1 MKKKVIAM
9 LLAVA
14 LILSCMPQ
22 VAVALES
29 NSVSYRY
36 CDESGQNWQIGTTNS
51 YSPVLSDTTELTT
64 GWYVV
69 TGTVACQNTLSVSGE
84 VNLILTD
91 DSSLTAAQGIQ
102 LNGSAKLS
110 IYAQEKQNGVLVSQ
124 GVGRNAGLGV
134 CESAELVIYGGA
146 ITATGSA
153 EGVGAGAGIGGN
165 YSTAAGTI
173 IIHAGE
179 INATGA
185 SEAYGGAAGIGGG
198 GQSSDAKKVVITG
211 GNITAIGGQNGA
223 AGIGGGGHDGEL
235 RSFAISGGW
244 INATGFKAL
253 DGRGEAHAIGGG
265 MSKAAADLSGATNAM
280 VLDGSTK
287 IATYYGASL
296 ARDMVIP
303 EGYTMY
309 IAKGQSLTIP
319 DGVSLT
325 NNGAIVV
332 CGTLNNAGTLSGS
345 GAVTQHR
352 FTNAVTCDLCGEYQ
366 IPELNSSNQY
376 EIYTA
381 SHLFWFAGLVN
392 GTLTDGTSQNKGA
405 DAKLMADIDLA
416 GYDWFPI
423 GIYCKGDAHPS
434 GSDDSQYVGTF
445 DGNYH
450 TISNITVNQ
459 TLPYECGLFGRIYGT
474 GTIRNLGVINANL
487 TCTGTKNDGAN
498 GIRMGVIAG
507 ECHLGTIENCFS
519 AGTIVLNNGN
529 GQKGGISGE
538 VAGGT
543 IINCYTT
550 YETLTNAVDSMV
562 SNSYDASSVKS
573 YDYTTGRL
581 AWLLNGRANGE
592 DKIYKQSAEYPA
604 FVGETVNFTGEIT
617 EVVVTIDSPKGEQP
631 FPTNAASTT
640 PGVSVV
646 SVKWTK
652 DDESSEALSGNAAY
666 HPWVYKAYIVLQ
678 ADADYFF
685 PDSVVAHCEG
695 FYNSQVNDD
704 GTLTIVIR
712 RGSNQTPLEA
722 ITAPDAVV
730 NVPNGVDDLAAYLPS
745 TVTVKTGSE
754 NVNSAGV
761 TWDVVGSN
769 YDKTLTTEQT
779 FTVTGTVNLPEEVSN
794 PNHVPL
800 TVEITVTVSAS
811 ELIDY
816 DVVDTSP
823 GGTTHIQVVGD
834 HHNLSVDVQKDGNST
849 DKDVQYQW
857 YKMTDVSITNENAST
872 VTDHGYY
879 YSSYN
884 AATGMWTAQRYNEGE
899 AEITSMYFKTNFSAG
914 DILTVKISTDID
926 GTLCLV
932 GPQNLSAQYDSA
944 TCTYVFN
951 VSVDGEYTLQLEDD
965 YSFSNPQVIANV
977 YECAAIAGA
986 TEKDYTIPASDAKTV
1001 GTNKYIIKAT
1011 SGNWSE
1017 ELEIVV
1023 NVAGP
1028 SYTVTIPATAT
1039 VNEVLTIS
1047 ADVELLRDKDVL
1059 NVYVSATSGTNNA
1072 FTLTNAEGVKL
1083 GYELKNGDTIIGVN
1097 DKILSVASGE
1107 EESVDLSIVP
1117 DEAKYSGNYTGTI
1130 TFTIAIKSVQELNFA
1145 DGKIHIYPTGYKQGN
1160 ASEITPFVGEYIITG
1175 SINGDTPLKIV
1186 NDTDAP
1192 ASYSITLDNAAIVGS
1207 AWCTAFLV
1215 NSPDAPVVVNLKSTG
1230 NCEIRTSDNHQPIK
1244 AETPDVTINYE
1255 LIDGSLYLRGP
1266 YSGDGQGV
1274 YNEHI
1279 TFNSSCGSVNAA
1291 DQSVRLEHTI
1301 ENGTCTICGATVTE

>member
-1 MKKKVIAM
+1 MKKKTIAM

-110 IYAQEKQNGVLVSQ
+110 IYAQEGQNGVLVCQ
-124 GVGRNAGLGV
+124 GVGSNAGLGV
-134 CESAELVIYGGA
+134 CESAELVIYGGN

-223 AGIGGGGHDGEL
+223 AGIGGGGHDGML
-235 RSFAISGGW
+235 HSCTISGGW

-265 MSKAAADLSGATNAM
+265 MSIAAADLSGATNAM

-287 IATYYGASL
+287 IATYYGDSL

-309 IAKGQSLTIP
+309 IAKGRSLTIP
-319 DGVSLT
+319 DGVALT
-325 NNGAIVV
+325 NNGTIVV
-332 CGTLNNAGTLSGS
+332 CGTLNNVGTLAGS
-345 GAVTQHR
+345 GAVTRHR
-352 FTNAVTCDLCGEYQ
+352 FTNAVTCDLCGEYH
-366 IPELNSSNQY
+366 IPKLNAYNQY
-376 EIYTA
+376 EIYNA
-381 SHLFWFAGLVN
+381 SQLFWFAGLVN

-423 GIYCKGDAHPS
+423 GIYCKGDTHPS

-550 YETLTNAVDSMV
+550 YETLTNAVDSTV

-631 FPTNAASTT
+631 FPTNAVSTT
-640 PGVSVV
+640 PAVSVV
-646 SVKWTK
+646 SVKWTA
-652 DDESSEALSGNAAY
+652 DDERGEALSGNAAY

-769 YDKTLTTEQT
+769 YDKTLATEQT

-794 PNHVPL
+794 PDNVPL

-811 ELIDY
+811 ELVDY

-823 GGTTHIQVVGD
+823 GGTTHIQLIND
-834 HHNLSVDVQKDGNST
+834 KHILSADVQKGDVST
-849 DKDVQYQW
+849 DKAVQYQW
-857 YKMTDVSITNENAST
+857 YKLQGSDYV
-872 VTDHGYY
+872 
-879 YSSYN
+879 
-884 AATGMWTAQRYNEGE
+884 
-899 AEITSMYFKTNFSAG
+899 
-914 DILTVKISTDID
+914 LID
-926 GTLCLV
+926 G
-932 GPQNLSAQYDSA
+932 A
-944 TCTYVFN
+944 TSKTYTV
-951 VSVDGEYTLQLEDD
+951 
-965 YSFSNPQVIANV
+965 
-977 YECAAIAGA
+977 
-986 TEKDYTIPASDAKTV
+986 PASDAPAA
-1001 GTNKYIIKAT
+1001 GTNRYKVVAT
-1011 SGNWSE
+1011 CGNYTD
-1017 ELEIVV
+1017 ELEIEV
-1023 NVAGP
+1023 NVVGP
-1028 SYTVTIPATAT
+1028 SYTVTIPATAA
-1039 VNEVLTIS
+1039 VNEALTIS
-1047 ADVELLRDKDVL
+1047 ADAELLRDEDVL

-1072 FTLTNAEGVKL
+1072 FTLTNAEGVEL
-1083 GYELKNGDTIIGVN
+1083 GYELKNGDTVIGVN

-1230 NCEIRTSDNHQPIK
+1230 NCEIRTSENHQPIK
-1244 AETPDVTINYE
+1244 AETPNVTINYE

-1266 YSGDGQGV
+1266 YYGDGQGV
-1274 YNEHI
+1274 YNEYI
-1279 TFNSSCGSVNAA
+1279 TFNSSCGIVNAA

>member
-102 LNGSAKLS
+102 LNNSAKLS
-110 IYAQEKQNGVLVSQ
+110 IYAQEKQNGVLISQ
-124 GVGRNAGLGV
+124 GVGSSAGLGV

-198 GQSSDAKKVVITG
+198 GQSSHAKKVVITG

-244 INATGFKAL
+244 VNATGFKAP
-253 DGRGEAHAIGGG
+253 DGRGTAHAIGGG
-265 MSKAAADLSGATNAM
+265 MSKTAADLSGATNAM

-287 IATYYGASL
+287 IATYYGDSL

-309 IAKGQSLTIP
+309 IAKGRSLTIP
-319 DGVSLT
+319 DGVALT
-325 NNGAIVV
+325 NNGTIVV
-332 CGTLNNAGTLSGS
+332 CGTLNSVGTLSGS
-345 GAVTQHR
+345 GTVTQHR
-352 FTNAVTCDLCGEYQ
+352 FTNATTCDFCG
-366 IPELNSSNQY
+366 
-376 EIYTA
+376 A
-381 SHLFWFAGLVN
+381 
-392 GTLTDGTSQNKGA
+392 
-405 DAKLMADIDLA
+405 
-416 GYDWFPI
+416 
-423 GIYCKGDAHPS
+423 
-434 GSDDSQYVGTF
+434 
-445 DGNYH
+445 
-450 TISNITVNQ
+450 
-459 TLPYECGLFGRIYGT
+459 
-474 GTIRNLGVINANL
+474 
-487 TCTGTKNDGAN
+487 
-498 GIRMGVIAG
+498 
-507 ECHLGTIENCFS
+507 
-519 AGTIVLNNGN
+519 
-529 GQKGGISGE
+529 
-538 VAGGT
+538 
-543 IINCYTT
+543 
-550 YETLTNAVDSMV
+550 
-562 SNSYDASSVKS
+562 
-573 YDYTTGRL
+573 
-581 AWLLNGRANGE
+581 
-592 DKIYKQSAEYPA
+592 
-604 FVGETVNFTGEIT
+604 NFTGEIT
-617 EVVVTIDSPKGEQP
+617 EVVVKIDSPKGEQP
-631 FPTNAASTT
+631 FPTNAVSTT
-640 PGVSVV
+640 PAVSVV
-646 SVKWTK
+646 SVKWTA
-652 DDESSEALSGNAAY
+652 DDESGEALSGNAEY
-666 HPWVYKAYIVLQ
+666 FPWVYKAYITLQ
-678 ADADYFF
+678 ADADYYFSN
-685 PDSVVAHCEG
+685 DVGAQCDG
-695 FYNSQVNDD
+695 FHSSQLNDD
-704 GTLTIVIR
+704 GTLTVVIR
-712 RGSNQTPLEA
+712 RWSNQTPLES
-722 ITAPDAVV
+722 ITNPDSVTGV
-730 NVPNGVDDLAAYLPS
+730 QNGTNDLASYLPNN
-745 TVTVKTGSE
+745 VTVKTGSE
-754 NVNSAGV
+754 NINSAGV
-761 TWDVVGSN
+761 TWDVANCN
-769 YDKTLTTEQT
+769 YDKTLVTEQT
-779 FTVTGTVNLPEEVSN
+779 FTVKGTLNLPEEVSN
-794 PNHVPL
+794 PDNVPL
-800 TVEITVTVSAS
+800 TVEIIVTVSAS

-986 TEKDYTIPASDAKTV
+986 AEKDYTIPASDAKMV

-1047 ADVELLRDKDVL
+1047 ADVELLRAKDVL

-1072 FTLTNAEGVKL
+1072 FTLTNAEGVEL

-1175 SINGDTPLKIV
+1175 SIDGDTPLKIV

-1230 NCEIRTSDNHQPIK
+1230 NCEIRTSENHQPIK
-1244 AETPDVTINYE
+1244 AETPNVTINYE

-1274 YNEHI
+1274 YNEYI
-1279 TFNSSCGSVNAA
+1279 TFNSSCGIVNAA

-1301 ENGTCTICGATVTE
+1301 ENGTCTSCGATVTG